1 MFKFAWRQASRIYIY
16 KISRSLINIKQICHP
31 KRRFDNDLGAQVLQ
45 NHCPSQEITYV
56 DACGCTELTIL
67 PRFDERQQETIL
79 DTSCEPCGSSLRL
92 TTSKE
97 LVQLR
102 QTHYLS
108 PPRTCPKQFQF
119 SRKWEWKIKELAHWS
134 HKSKRYPNVSGSM
147 FHKIGGLS
155 VTHHCCPEKY
165 LSKIAPCMTPPHWTS
180 SKPQMKYL
188 KPQNPSG
195 KISVTRLDNSK
206 LFILLPPPKKMNM
219 QVKKKQT
226 HC

>member
-1 MFKFAWRQASRIYIY
+1 MHRANHFSEIWWKATG
-16 KISRSLINIKQICHP
+16 
-31 KRRFDNDLGAQVLQ
+31 DLV
-45 NHCPSQEITYV
+45 E
-56 DACGCTELTIL
+56 
-67 PRFDERQQETIL
+67 
-79 DTSCEPCGSSLRL
+79 DTSCEPCGSRLRL

-134 HKSKRYPNVSGSM
+134 HKSKRYPNVSGRM

-180 SKPQMKYL
+180 SKPKWSIWNR
-188 KPQNPSG
+188 K
-195 KISVTRLDNSK
+195 
-206 LFILLPPPKKMNM
+206 ILLVKFPWHALTIPSCSSYCPPKKKWTCKSRRSKPTVNPR
-219 QVKKKQT
+219 T
-226 HC
+226 HSPSHLNIMGLLMIIIYHHILHTYINT